1 VWRVELSKISQITQ
15 IFNSFNLCN
24 LLIKYFLAVHFKERS
39 MDFKDKIAIITGGAS
54 GMGAATARELAAAGA
69 KVIIVDRN
77 GALAVQVAQEIGV
90 ETAVGDVSDPDF
102 CQQVVDEAVE
112 RYGRLDILVNAAG
125 IIVRADALGTSNEQ
139 WQKVMNVNVSGI
151 FYLSRAAVAVMKQQ
165 GKGVIVNFG
174 SIWGG
179 VGAAGVVAYCAS
191 KGAVHQLTRAM
202 ALDHVKDGIRINAV
216 CPGEVNTPMLASE
229 RSEPVTAE
237 ILQRIASSVPMERL
251 ADPVEIARV
260 VCFLAS
266 DDASYM
272 TGAMVNVDAG
282 YTAR

>member
-1 VWRVELSKISQITQ
+1 
-15 IFNSFNLCN
+15 
-24 LLIKYFLAVHFKERS
+24 
-39 MDFKDKIAIITGGAS
+39 MDFINKIAIVTGGAS

-69 KVIIVDRN
+69 QVVIVDRN
-77 GALAVQVAQEIGV
+77 GALAAEVAQEIGA
-90 ETAVGDVSDPDF
+90 ETAVGDISDPDF
-102 CQQVVDEAVE
+102 CQRVVDEVVG
-112 RYGRLDILVNAAG
+112 RNGRLDILVNAAG

-151 FYLSRAAVAVMKQQ
+151 FYLGRAAVAVMKQQ

-229 RSEPVTAE
+229 RSEPVTEE
-237 ILQRIASSVPMERL
+237 ILQRIASTVPMERL

-260 VCFLAS
+260 VLFLAS

>member
-1 VWRVELSKISQITQ
+1 
-15 IFNSFNLCN
+15 
-24 LLIKYFLAVHFKERS
+24 
-39 MDFKDKIAIITGGAS
+39 MDFKDKIAIVTGGAS

-69 KVIIVDRN
+69 KVVIVDRN
-77 GALAVQVAQEIGV
+77 EALATAVAQEIGA

-102 CQQVVDEAVE
+102 CQRVVDEVVG
-112 RYGRLDILVNAAG
+112 RNGRLDILVNAAG

-139 WQKVMNVNVSGI
+139 WQQVMNVNVSGI

-229 RSEPVTAE
+229 RSEPVTEE
-237 ILQRIASSVPMERL
+237 ILQRIASTVPMERL

>member
-1 VWRVELSKISQITQ
+1 
-15 IFNSFNLCN
+15 
-24 LLIKYFLAVHFKERS
+24 
-39 MDFKDKIAIITGGAS
+39 MDFTDQVAIVTGGAS

-69 KVIIVDRN
+69 RVIIVDKN
-77 GALAVQVAQEIGV
+77 VVLATAFSDEIGAEV
-90 ETAVGDVSDPDF
+90 LLGDVSDAAF
-102 CQQVVDEAVE
+102 CDEVVQKVVAK
-112 RYGRLDILVNAAG
+112 YGRLDILINAAG
-125 IIVRADALGTSNEQ
+125 IIVRADALGTSDEQ
-139 WQKVMNVNVSGI
+139 WQRVLAVNVSGV
-151 FYLSRAAVAVMKQQ
+151 FYLSRAAVAVMKRQ
-165 GKGVIVNFG
+165 GKGAIVNFG

-229 RSEPVTAE
+229 RSEPVTE
-237 ILQRIASSVPMERL
+237 EMLQRIAGTVPMERL

-260 VCFLAS
+260 VLFLAS

-272 TGAMVNVDAG
+272 TGAMINVDAG

>member
-1 VWRVELSKISQITQ
+1 ME
-15 IFNSFNLCN
+15 
-24 LLIKYFLAVHFKERS
+24 
-39 MDFKDKIAIITGGAS
+39 FKDRVAIVTGGAS
-54 GMGAATARELAAAGA
+54 GMGAATARELTLARA

-77 GALAVQVAQEIGV
+77 VVLATAFAQEIGAEVLIGDVSDSAFCEYVV
-90 ETAVGDVSDPDF
+90 ETAV
-102 CQQVVDEAVE
+102 EKH
-112 RYGRLDILVNAAG
+112 GRLDILINAAG
-125 IIVRADALGTSNEQ
+125 IIVRADALETSDEQ
-139 WQKVMNVNVSGI
+139 WQRVMNINVNGV
-151 FYLSRAAVAVMKQQ
+151 FYMSRAAVSLMKRQ
-165 GKGVIVNFG
+165 GKGAIVNFG

-179 VGAAGVVAYCAS
+179 VGAAGVVAYCTS

-202 ALDHVKDGIRINAV
+202 ALDHVQDGIRINAV

-229 RSEPVTAE
+229 RSEPVTE
-237 ILQRIASSVPMERL
+237 EMLQRIASTVPMQRL

-260 VCFLAS
+260 VLFLAS

>member
-1 VWRVELSKISQITQ
+1 
-15 IFNSFNLCN
+15 
-24 LLIKYFLAVHFKERS
+24 
-39 MDFKDKIAIITGGAS
+39 
-54 GMGAATARELAAAGA
+54 MGAATARELAAAGA
-69 KVIIVDRN
+69 KVVIVDRN
-77 GALAVQVAQEIGV
+77 EALATAVAQEIGA
-90 ETAVGDVSDPDF
+90 ETAVGDISDPDF
-102 CQQVVDEAVE
+102 CQRVVDEVVG
-112 RYGRLDILVNAAG
+112 RNGRLDILVNAAG

-139 WQKVMNVNVSGI
+139 WQQVMNVNVSGI

-229 RSEPVTAE
+229 RSEPVTEE
-237 ILQRIASSVPMERL
+237 ILQRIASTVPMERL